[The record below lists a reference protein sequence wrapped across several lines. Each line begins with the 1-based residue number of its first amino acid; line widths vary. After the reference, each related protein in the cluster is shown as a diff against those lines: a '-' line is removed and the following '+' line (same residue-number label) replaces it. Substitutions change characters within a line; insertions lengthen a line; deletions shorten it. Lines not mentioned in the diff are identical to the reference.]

1 MGCTSSH
8 HAARRD
14 IVKLLPVSCADLIA
28 VYRLTTTDSAISRC
42 LLHMN
47 SPRRSLTQPTGS
59 RTYVFSGGSSRSAK
73 TDQAEDEVEVKP
85 RQSVSSRRPLAA
97 RIRTG
102 GWHCLIPDRA
112 RLASEYQ
119 ISSSENGSL

>member
-73 TDQAEDEVEVKP
+73 TDQADEVEVKP
-85 RQSVSSRRPLAA
+85 RQSVASRRRPLAA
-97 RIRTG
+97 RGPTG
-102 GWHCLIPDRA
+102 RVAVSDT
-112 RLASEYQ
+112 
-119 ISSSENGSL
+119 